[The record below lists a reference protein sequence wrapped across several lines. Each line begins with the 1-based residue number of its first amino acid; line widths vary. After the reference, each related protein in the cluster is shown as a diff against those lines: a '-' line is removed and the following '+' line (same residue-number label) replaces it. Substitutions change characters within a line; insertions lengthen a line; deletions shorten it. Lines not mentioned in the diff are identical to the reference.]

1 MTSFSED
8 KIFKNINGEDVRIL
22 LDVIEVKTVKAYC

>member
-8 KIFKNINGEDVRIL
+8 KLFKNINNQDARIL
-22 LDVIEVKTVKAYC
+22 LDIINIDP